1 MNIASANRLELLQ
14 IAESVAQEK
23 LIDVGVVIEAM
34 EESMAKAAKM
44 RFGADLDVRAKI
56 DDQTGNLTVTRVRTV
71 VEDVDNHAREISVEQ
86 ARLEKPDAEIGDELV
101 EEMPEFDM
109 GRIAAQSSKQVI
121 LQKVREAERE
131 RQYEEFKDRVGTII
145 VGTVKRQEY
154 GNFIVDITR
163 GEAVLRREQK
173 IGRESY
179 VSGERIRAYIS
190 DVRREKRGPQIFL
203 SRTAREFMVELFK
216 SEVPEIYDGI
226 IEIRSVA
233 RDPGSRAKIA
243 VVSYD
248 SSIDP
253 VGACVGMRGS
263 RVQAVVNELQGEKID
278 IVPWTDNLV
287 DFIVSALQPANV
299 IKVLLDDDD
308 IPNEVVV
315 PEDQLSLAIGR
326 KGQNVRLA
334 SQLTGLEISI
344 VTEEQERQRRNAEI
358 SERTQMLMDSIKVDE
373 VFARLL
379 VQDGFD
385 TLEYL
390 AACDF
395 EELMMIEGVDDETA
409 EEIHNR
415 AVEFVA
421 KENEEALDRARA
433 MGLKDDLVDFEG
445 LSPKMLEIL
454 AEDKIFA
461 LDEFARCG
469 AYELSGDYI
478 VVDGKRRRELG
489 LFECLGVTLEEA
501 ERLIMN
507 ARVAAG
513 IVDESELHLEI
524 IDEGAID
531 ESQESALG

>member
-1 MNIASANRLELLQ
+1 MNIASANRLELLR

-23 LIDVGVVIEAM
+23 LIDVSVVIEAM
-34 EESMAKAAKM
+34 EESMVKAARM
-44 RFGADLDVRAKI
+44 RFGADLDIRAKI
-56 DDQTGNLTVTRVRTV
+56 DEQTGNLTTTRVRTV
-71 VEDVDNHAREISVEQ
+71 VEEIENEAQEVTLDL
-86 ARLEKPDAEIGDELV
+86 ARLEMPDAKIGDEIA
-101 EEMPEFDM
+101 EELPDFDM
-109 GRIAAQSSKQVI
+109 GRIATQSSKQVI

-131 RQYEEFKDRVGTII
+131 RHYEEFKDRVGTII

-154 GNFIVDITR
+154 GNFIIDITR

-179 VSGERIRAYIS
+179 ANGERIRAYIS

-216 SEVPEIYDGI
+216 SEVPELYEGI
-226 IEIRSVA
+226 LEIRNVA

-263 RVQAVVNELQGEKID
+263 RVQAVVNELQGEKVD
-278 IVPWTDNLV
+278 IISWTDNLV
-287 DFIVSALQPANV
+287 DFIVSALKPANV
-299 IKVLLDDDD
+299 VKVLLDDDGV
-308 IPNEVVV
+308 PNEVIV

-344 VTEEQERQRRNAEI
+344 VTEEQEKERRNAKI
-358 SERTQMLMDSIKVDE
+358 TERTQQLMDAIEVDE

-390 AACDF
+390 AACDY
-395 EELMMIEGVDDETA
+395 EELMMIEGVDAETA

-415 AVEFVA
+415 AVNFVS
-421 KENEEALDRARA
+421 KKNKKALERARA
-433 MGLKDDLVDFEG
+433 MGLQEDLAQFEG
-445 LSPKMLEIL
+445 LSPEMLKIL
-454 AEDKIFA
+454 ALNHIFT
-461 LDEFARCG
+461 LDEFAKCG

-478 VVDGKRRRELG
+478 VVNGKRRRESG
-489 LFECLGVTLEEA
+489 LFEELGVTLEEA
-501 ERLIMN
+501 ERLVMN
-507 ARVAAG
+507 ARVAVG
-513 IVDESELHLEI
+513 ILDESEVRLGVLEEVAV
-524 IDEGAID
+524 DEN
-531 ESQESALG
+531 QEPALG